1 MDVLPGYNVSA
12 DSYNVRVNDIWHN
25 GTTDTFY
32 NDTYTAHAWQN
43 ITVYAYNA
51 SSTLSAIGITQ
62 DTQIPNNDPSAG
74 SPSPYNGAT
83 SVSTTPTL
91 QITVTDADTDTM
103 SVRFYEQGGSQIG
116 STQTNIPSGNAASVV
131 WSGRSQS
138 TTYYWYVI
146 INDTYNEATSTVW
159 HFTTYTS
166 GGGETPTHEVT
177 IDDCNNRQ
185 TTEGG
190 EIYNDFN
197 YTNDDPDVPVFT
209 TNATEGTLNSS
220 TGIYNWTT
228 SVGDA
233 GTYVWWFR
241 VDNAYG
247 NYDTCT
253 VTFTV
258 SLYGTPSTPT
268 NLAHTKGDTWVHH
281 TWNGGSHTDSFNVS
295 INGTWYNGTTNEFY
309 NNTGLS
315 NVSWSNIT
323 VWAYNATTGYL
334 SADSV
339 SENVQIA
346 AAEEEEEEEEAAGI
360 IFEMFAIMILFALGT
375 MLYSF
380 IVVDQNNYTHVL
392 AAFVSGIVYA
402 LSGFSAFSGVDFY
415 GDGVLLGTDHTGW
428 IAILFTTLGA
438 ILILYAFVQAYDV
451 AQHGIQELEESP

>member
-1 MDVLPGYNVSA
+1 
-12 DSYNVRVNDIWHN
+12 VNDIWHN

-43 ITVYAYNA
+43 ITVYAYN
-51 SSTLSAIGITQ
+51 SSGALSSAIGITQ

-116 STQTNIPSGNAASVV
+116 STQTNIPSGNASGNAASVV

-339 SENVQIA
+339 SENVQ
-346 AAEEEEEEEEAAGI
+346 EEEEEEAAGI